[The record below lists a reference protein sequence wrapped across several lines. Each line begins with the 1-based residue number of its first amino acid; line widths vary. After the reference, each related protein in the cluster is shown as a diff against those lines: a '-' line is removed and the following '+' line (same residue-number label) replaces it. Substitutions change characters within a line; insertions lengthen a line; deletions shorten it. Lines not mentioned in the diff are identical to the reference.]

1 MSDIVSYCR
10 TSSSSVRQSNH
21 SPQAQ
26 RSGACAHAQAPG
38 GPKLGRLLWRWRL
51 LRGGSRT
58 EMGRVGVVD
67 HGLSMLIPLSPLLM
81 IGFPVTLKV
90 RCCPF
95 SLFPVDDHLL
105 FITSP
110 FLSWFYPVLS
120 CSTRF
125 FVDYISFCKPW
136 SSTARARSH
145 GALPDL
151 NRELQISVGTAGPQ
165 QRTPDLSGP
174 CRTSTA
180 SARLGTAVP
189 QLREPDVSRH
199 CGTFLRAQ
207 DVT

>member
-125 FVDYISFCKPW
+125 FCWLHIILQAMILHRK
-136 SSTARARSH
+136 
-145 GALPDL
+145 G
-151 NRELQISVGTAGPQ
+151 QISWGTAGPQ
-165 QRTPDLSGP
+165 PRAADLSGH
-174 CRTSTA
+174 CRASTA
-180 SARLGTAVP
+180 NSRSQWAM
-189 QLREPDVSRH
+189 PDLNSERQIRH
-199 CGTFLRAQ
+199 CGTPTARTRCQ
-207 DVT
+207 

>member
-125 FVDYISFCKPW
+125 FLLITYHSASHDPPPQGPDLMGHCRT
-136 SSTARARSH
+136 STASCRSQW
-145 GALPDL
+145 ALPGL
-151 NRELQISVGTAGPQ
+151 NSELQISVGHAGPQ
-165 QRTPDLSGP
+165 QRAPD
-174 CRTSTA
+174 
-180 SARLGTAVP
+180 
-189 QLREPDVSRH
+189 
-199 CGTFLRAQ
+199 
-207 DVT
+207 